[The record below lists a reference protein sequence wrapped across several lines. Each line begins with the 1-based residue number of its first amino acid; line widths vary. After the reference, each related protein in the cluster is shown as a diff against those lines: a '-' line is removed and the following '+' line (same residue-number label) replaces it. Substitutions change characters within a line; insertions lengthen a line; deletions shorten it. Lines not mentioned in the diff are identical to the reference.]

1 MMKLMKRLKPYLLS
15 ITAVLVLTFGQVIGQ
30 LYLPTLMS
38 NIIDK
43 GVVTGDTDYIWST
56 GMKMLL
62 ISFASVILSVIV
74 VYLASRISM
83 GFGKELRDKIFTKVE
98 DFSLQEFDKVGTSSL
113 ITRTTNDV
121 VQIQNVLYMMMRLMV
136 MAPIMLL
143 GGIIMAVGRD
153 AKLSLI
159 FVVVL
164 PLLLLLVVILGGK
177 AMPMFKSLQK
187 KMDKLNRVI
196 REGLTGIRVVRSFN
210 RNEDE
215 LEKFEEANADYA
227 TTAIKVNRLLS
238 LMSPLMML
246 LMNLTSIAIVWIGS
260 IFIGNGDMQ
269 VGDLMAFIQYAMQ
282 IMMSFMML
290 SAVFIM
296 IPRAGASAER
306 INEVLDM
313 NAEILNPENP
323 KTSTP
328 PAKLSFE
335 HVTFRYEGA
344 EKPVIEDIT
353 FEANAGET
361 IAIIGSTGAG
371 KSTLINMIPRFY
383 DVESGVVKINGIDVR
398 EMDQSSLRQKIGLV
412 PQKAVL
418 FTGTIASNMR
428 YGKEDA
434 TDEEIW
440 EALRTAQA
448 ENFVSKLANGL
459 GSRVEQGG
467 NNFSGGQKQR
477 LSIARSLIR
486 KPEIYIFDDSFS
498 ALDFKTDAKLREALK
513 AETTEA
519 VTLIVAQRITSV
531 VNSDQIIVM
540 NEGKIA
546 GMGTHEELKESNQIY
561 QEIMR
566 SQLSEEEIA

>member
-1 MMKLMKRLKPYLLS
+1 MMKLMKRLKPYWLS

-83 GFGKELRDKIFTKVE
+83 GFGKDLRDKIFTKVE

-335 HVTFRYEGA
+335 NVTFRYEGA

-361 IAIIGSTGAG
+361 VAIIGSTGAG

-440 EALRTAQA
+440 AALRTAQA

-546 GMGTHEELKESNQIY
+546 GIGTHEELKESNQIY

>member
-1 MMKLMKRLKPYLLS
+1 MMKLMKRLKPYWLS

-164 PLLLLLVVILGGK
+164 SLLLLLVVILGGK

-215 LEKFEEANADYA
+215 LKKFEEANADYA

-448 ENFVSKLANGL
+448 ENFVSKLATGL

>member
-1 MMKLMKRLKPYLLS
+1 MMKLMKRLKPYWLS

-74 VYLASRISM
+74 VYLVSRISM

-448 ENFVSKLANGL
+448 ENFVSKLATGL

-540 NEGKIA
+540 NEGEIA

>member
-1 MMKLMKRLKPYLLS
+1 MKRLKPYWLS

-83 GFGKELRDKIFTKVE
+83 GFGKDLRDKIFTKVE

-335 HVTFRYEGA
+335 NVTFRYEGA

-361 IAIIGSTGAG
+361 VAIIGSTGAG

-440 EALRTAQA
+440 AALQTAQA

-546 GMGTHEELKESNQIY
+546 GIGTHEELKESNQIY

>member
-1 MMKLMKRLKPYLLS
+1 MMKLMKRLKPYWLS

-260 IFIGNGDMQ
+260 VFIGNGDMQ

>member
-1 MMKLMKRLKPYLLS
+1 MMKLMKRLKPYWLS

-56 GMKMLL
+56 GMQMLL

-83 GFGKELRDKIFTKVE
+83 GFGKDLRDKIFTKVE

-215 LEKFEEANADYA
+215 LEKFEVANADYA

-361 IAIIGSTGAG
+361 VAIIGSTGAG

-440 EALRTAQA
+440 AALRTAQA

-546 GMGTHEELKESNQIY
+546 GIGTHEELKESNQIY

>member
-1 MMKLMKRLKPYLLS
+1 MMKLMKRLKPYWLS

-30 LYLPTLMS
+30 LFLPTLMS

-43 GVVTGDTDYIWST
+43 GVVKGDTDYIWST
-56 GMKMLL
+56 GMQMLL

-83 GFGKELRDKIFTKVE
+83 GFGKDLRDKIFTKVE

-260 IFIGNGDMQ
+260 IFIGNGDME

-313 NAEILNPENP
+313 KAEILNPENP

-353 FEANAGET
+353 FEAKAGET

-398 EMDQSSLRQKIGLV
+398 EMDQSKLRQKIGLV

-440 EALRTAQA
+440 AALRTAQA

-531 VNSDQIIVM
+531 VNSDQIIVL

-546 GMGTHEELKESNQIY
+546 GIRTHEELKESNKIY
-561 QEIMR
+561 QEIMK

>member
-1 MMKLMKRLKPYLLS
+1 MMKLMKRLKPYWLS

-56 GMKMLL
+56 GMQMLL

-83 GFGKELRDKIFTKVE
+83 GFGKDLRDKIFTKVE

-335 HVTFRYEGA
+335 NVTFRYEGA

-361 IAIIGSTGAG
+361 VAIIGSTGAG

-440 EALRTAQA
+440 AALRTAQA

-531 VNSDQIIVM
+531 VNSEQIIVM

-546 GMGTHEELKESNQIY
+546 GIGTHEELKESNQIY

>member
-1 MMKLMKRLKPYLLS
+1 MKRLKPYWLS

-56 GMKMLL
+56 GMQMLL

-83 GFGKELRDKIFTKVE
+83 GFGKDLRDKIFTKVE

-335 HVTFRYEGA
+335 NVTFRYEGA

-361 IAIIGSTGAG
+361 VAIIGSTGAG

-440 EALRTAQA
+440 AALRTAQA

-531 VNSDQIIVM
+531 VNSEQIIVM

-546 GMGTHEELKESNQIY
+546 GIGTHEELKESNQIY

>member
-1 MMKLMKRLKPYLLS
+1 MMKLMKRLKPYWLS

-43 GVVTGDTDYIWST
+43 GVVTGDTNYIWST
-56 GMKMLL
+56 GMQMLL

-83 GFGKELRDKIFTKVE
+83 GFGKDLRDKIFTKVE

-335 HVTFRYEGA
+335 NVTFRYEGA

-361 IAIIGSTGAG
+361 VAIIGSTGAG

-383 DVESGVVKINGIDVR
+383 DVESGVVKINGMDVR

-440 EALRTAQA
+440 AALRTAQA

-546 GMGTHEELKESNQIY
+546 GIGTHEELKESNQIY

>member
-1 MMKLMKRLKPYLLS
+1 MMKLMKRLKPYWLS

-440 EALRTAQA
+440 EAFRTAQA

>member
-1 MMKLMKRLKPYLLS
+1 MMKLMKRLKPYWLS

-313 NAEILNPENP
+313 NVEILNPENP

>member
-1 MMKLMKRLKPYLLS
+1 MMKLMKRLKPYWLS

-328 PAKLSFE
+328 PAKLSLE

-448 ENFVSKLANGL
+448 ENFVSKLATGL

-540 NEGKIA
+540 NEGEIA

>member
-1 MMKLMKRLKPYLLS
+1 MMKLMKRLKPYWLS

-215 LEKFEEANADYA
+215 LKKFEEANADYA

-477 LSIARSLIR
+477 LSITRSLIR

>member
-1 MMKLMKRLKPYLLS
+1 MMKLMKRLKPYWLS

-30 LYLPTLMS
+30 LFLPTLMS

-43 GVVTGDTDYIWST
+43 GVVKGDTDYIWST
-56 GMKMLL
+56 GMQMLL

-83 GFGKELRDKIFTKVE
+83 GFGKDLRDKIFTKVE

-260 IFIGNGDMQ
+260 IFIGNGDME

-313 NAEILNPENP
+313 KAEILNPENP

-353 FEANAGET
+353 FEAKAGET

-398 EMDQSSLRQKIGLV
+398 EMDQSKLRQKIGLV

-440 EALRTAQA
+440 AALRTAQA

-531 VNSDQIIVM
+531 VNSDQIIVL

-546 GMGTHEELKESNQIY
+546 GIGTHEELKDSNKIY
-561 QEIMR
+561 QEIMK

>member
-1 MMKLMKRLKPYLLS
+1 MMKLMKRLKPYWLS

-43 GVVTGDTDYIWST
+43 GVVKGDTDYIWST
-56 GMKMLL
+56 GMQMLL

-83 GFGKELRDKIFTKVE
+83 GFGKDLRDKIFTKVE

-164 PLLLLLVVILGGK
+164 PLLLLLVVVLGGK

-210 RNEDE
+210 RNADE

-335 HVTFRYEGA
+335 NVTFRYEGA

-353 FEANAGET
+353 FEAKAGET

-398 EMDQSSLRQKIGLV
+398 EMDQSILRQKIGLV

-440 EALRTAQA
+440 KALRTAQA

-459 GSRVEQGG
+459 DSRVEQGG

-486 KPEIYIFDDSFS
+486 TPEIYIFDDSFS

-531 VNSDQIIVM
+531 VNSDQIIVL
-540 NEGKIA
+540 NEGKVA
-546 GMGTHEELKESNQIY
+546 GIGTHEELKESNQIY

>member
-1 MMKLMKRLKPYLLS
+1 MMKLMKRLKPYWLS

-56 GMKMLL
+56 GMQMLL

-83 GFGKELRDKIFTKVE
+83 GFGKDLRDKIFTKVE

-335 HVTFRYEGA
+335 NVTFRYEGA

-361 IAIIGSTGAG
+361 VAIIGSTGAG

-398 EMDQSSLRQKIGLV
+398 EMDQSKLRQKIGLV

-440 EALRTAQA
+440 AALRTAQA

-546 GMGTHEELKESNQIY
+546 GIGTHEELKESNQIY

>member
-1 MMKLMKRLKPYLLS
+1 MMKLMKRLKPYWLS

-215 LEKFEEANADYA
+215 LKKFEEANADYA

-260 IFIGNGDMQ
+260 IFIGNGDIQ

-448 ENFVSKLANGL
+448 ENFVSKLATGL

>member
-1 MMKLMKRLKPYLLS
+1 MMKLMKRLKPYWLS

-30 LYLPTLMS
+30 LFLPTLMS

-43 GVVTGDTDYIWST
+43 GVVKGDTDYIWST
-56 GMKMLL
+56 GMQMLL

-83 GFGKELRDKIFTKVE
+83 GFGKDLRDKIFTKVE

-260 IFIGNGDMQ
+260 IFIGNGDME

-313 NAEILNPENP
+313 KAEILNPENP

-353 FEANAGET
+353 FEAKAGET

-398 EMDQSSLRQKIGLV
+398 EMDQSKLRQKIGLV

-418 FTGTIASNMR
+418 FTGKIASNMR

-440 EALRTAQA
+440 AALRTAQA

-531 VNSDQIIVM
+531 VNSDQIIVL
-540 NEGKIA
+540 NEGKIS
-546 GMGTHEELKESNQIY
+546 GIGTHEELKESNKIY
-561 QEIMR
+561 QEIMK

>member
-1 MMKLMKRLKPYLLS
+1 MKRLKPYWLS

-215 LEKFEEANADYA
+215 LKKFEEANADYA

>member
-1 MMKLMKRLKPYLLS
+1 MMKLMKRLKPYWLS

-215 LEKFEEANADYA
+215 LEKFE
-227 TTAIKVNRLLS
+227 
-238 LMSPLMML
+238 
-246 LMNLTSIAIVWIGS
+246 
-260 IFIGNGDMQ
+260 
-269 VGDLMAFIQYAMQ
+269 
-282 IMMSFMML
+282 
-290 SAVFIM
+290 
-296 IPRAGASAER
+296 
-306 INEVLDM
+306 
-313 NAEILNPENP
+313 
-323 KTSTP
+323 
-328 PAKLSFE
+328 
-335 HVTFRYEGA
+335 
-344 EKPVIEDIT
+344 
-353 FEANAGET
+353 
-361 IAIIGSTGAG
+361 
-371 KSTLINMIPRFY
+371 
-383 DVESGVVKINGIDVR
+383 
-398 EMDQSSLRQKIGLV
+398 
-412 PQKAVL
+412 
-418 FTGTIASNMR
+418 
-428 YGKEDA
+428 
-434 TDEEIW
+434 
-440 EALRTAQA
+440 
-448 ENFVSKLANGL
+448 
-459 GSRVEQGG
+459 
-467 NNFSGGQKQR
+467 
-477 LSIARSLIR
+477 
-486 KPEIYIFDDSFS
+486 
-498 ALDFKTDAKLREALK
+498 
-513 AETTEA
+513 
-519 VTLIVAQRITSV
+519 
-531 VNSDQIIVM
+531 
-540 NEGKIA
+540 
-546 GMGTHEELKESNQIY
+546 
-561 QEIMR
+561 
-566 SQLSEEEIA
+566 

>member
-1 MMKLMKRLKPYLLS
+1 MMKLMKRLKPYWLS

-30 LYLPTLMS
+30 LFLPTLMS

-43 GVVTGDTDYIWST
+43 GVVKGDTDYIWST
-56 GMKMLL
+56 GMQMLL

-83 GFGKELRDKIFTKVE
+83 GFGKDLRDKIFTKVE

-260 IFIGNGDMQ
+260 IFIGNGDME

-313 NAEILNPENP
+313 KAEILNPENP

-353 FEANAGET
+353 FEAKAGET

-371 KSTLINMIPRFY
+371 KSTLINMIPWFY

-398 EMDQSSLRQKIGLV
+398 EMDQSKLRQKIGLV

-440 EALRTAQA
+440 AALRTAQA

-531 VNSDQIIVM
+531 VNSDQIIVL

-546 GMGTHEELKESNQIY
+546 GIGTHEELKESNKIY
-561 QEIMR
+561 QEIMK

>member
-1 MMKLMKRLKPYLLS
+1 MKRLKPYWLS

-498 ALDFKTDAKLREALK
+498 ALDFKKDAKLREALK

>member
-1 MMKLMKRLKPYLLS
+1 MMKLMKRLKPYWLS

-56 GMKMLL
+56 GMQMLL

-83 GFGKELRDKIFTKVE
+83 GFGKDLRDKIFTKVE

-361 IAIIGSTGAG
+361 VAIIGSTGAG

-398 EMDQSSLRQKIGLV
+398 EMDQSKLRQKIGLV

-440 EALRTAQA
+440 AALRTAQA

-546 GMGTHEELKESNQIY
+546 GIGTHEELKESNQIY

>member
-1 MMKLMKRLKPYLLS
+1 MMKLMKRLKPYWLS

-56 GMKMLL
+56 GMQMLL

-83 GFGKELRDKIFTKVE
+83 GFGKDLRDKIFTKVE

-153 AKLSLI
+153 AKLSVI

-335 HVTFRYEGA
+335 NVTFRYEGA

-361 IAIIGSTGAG
+361 VAIIGSTGAG

-440 EALRTAQA
+440 AALRTAQA

-546 GMGTHEELKESNQIY
+546 GIGTHEELKESNQIY

>member
-1 MMKLMKRLKPYLLS
+1 MKRLKPYWLS

-519 VTLIVAQRITSV
+519 VTLIVTQRITSV

>member
-1 MMKLMKRLKPYLLS
+1 MMKLMKRLKPYWLS

-383 DVESGVVKINGIDVR
+383 DVESGVVKINGIDVC

>member
-1 MMKLMKRLKPYLLS
+1 MMKLMKRLKPYWLS

-30 LYLPTLMS
+30 LFLPTLMS

-43 GVVTGDTDYIWST
+43 GVVKGDTDYIWST
-56 GMKMLL
+56 GMQMLL

-83 GFGKELRDKIFTKVE
+83 GFGKDLRDKIFTKVE

-260 IFIGNGDMQ
+260 IFIGNGDME

-313 NAEILNPENP
+313 KAEILNPENP

-353 FEANAGET
+353 FEAKAGET

-398 EMDQSSLRQKIGLV
+398 EMDQSKLRQKIGLV

-440 EALRTAQA
+440 AALRTAQA

-486 KPEIYIFDDSFS
+486 KPEIYIFDDNFS

-531 VNSDQIIVM
+531 VNSDQIIVL

-546 GMGTHEELKESNQIY
+546 GIGTHEELKESNKIY
-561 QEIMR
+561 QEIMK

>member
-1 MMKLMKRLKPYLLS
+1 MMKLMKRLKPYWLS

-56 GMKMLL
+56 GMQMLL
-62 ISFASVILSVIV
+62 ISFASVILSVTV

-83 GFGKELRDKIFTKVE
+83 GFGKDLRDKIFTKVE

-164 PLLLLLVVILGGK
+164 PLLLLLVVVLGGK

-361 IAIIGSTGAG
+361 VAIIGSTGAG

-546 GMGTHEELKESNQIY
+546 GIGTHEELKETNQIY

>member
-1 MMKLMKRLKPYLLS
+1 MMKLMKRLKPYWLS

-30 LYLPTLMS
+30 LFLPTLMS

-43 GVVTGDTDYIWST
+43 GVVKGDTDYIWST
-56 GMKMLL
+56 GMQMLL

-83 GFGKELRDKIFTKVE
+83 GFGKDLRDKIFTKVE

-260 IFIGNGDMQ
+260 IFIGNGDME

-313 NAEILNPENP
+313 KAEILNPENP

-353 FEANAGET
+353 FEAKAGET

-398 EMDQSSLRQKIGLV
+398 EMDQSKLRQKIGLV

-440 EALRTAQA
+440 AALRTAQA

-513 AETTEA
+513 AETTKA

-531 VNSDQIIVM
+531 VNSDQIIVL

-546 GMGTHEELKESNQIY
+546 GIGTHEELKESNKIY
-561 QEIMR
+561 QEIMK

>member
-1 MMKLMKRLKPYLLS
+1 MMKLMKRLKPYWLS

-30 LYLPTLMS
+30 LFLPTLMS

-43 GVVTGDTDYIWST
+43 GVVKGDTDYIWST
-56 GMKMLL
+56 GMQMLL

-83 GFGKELRDKIFTKVE
+83 GFGKDLRDKIFTKVE

-260 IFIGNGDMQ
+260 IFIGNGDME

-313 NAEILNPENP
+313 KAEILNPENP

-353 FEANAGET
+353 FEAKAGET

-398 EMDQSSLRQKIGLV
+398 EMDQSKLRQKIGLV

-418 FTGTIASNMR
+418 FKGTIASNMR

-440 EALRTAQA
+440 AALRTAQA

-531 VNSDQIIVM
+531 VNSDQIIVL

-546 GMGTHEELKESNQIY
+546 GIGTHEELKESNKIY
-561 QEIMR
+561 QEIMK

>member
-1 MMKLMKRLKPYLLS
+1 MMKLMKRLKPYWLS

-56 GMKMLL
+56 GMQMLL

-83 GFGKELRDKIFTKVE
+83 GFGKDLRDKIFTKVE

-335 HVTFRYEGA
+335 HVTFHYEGA

-361 IAIIGSTGAG
+361 VAIIGSTGAG

-440 EALRTAQA
+440 AALRTAQA

-546 GMGTHEELKESNQIY
+546 GIGTHEELKESNQIY

>member
-1 MMKLMKRLKPYLLS
+1 MMKLMKRLKPYWLS

-83 GFGKELRDKIFTKVE
+83 GFGKDLRDKIFTKVE

-335 HVTFRYEGA
+335 NVTFRYEGA

-361 IAIIGSTGAG
+361 VAIIGSTGAG

-398 EMDQSSLRQKIGLV
+398 EIDQSSLRQKIGLV

-440 EALRTAQA
+440 AALQTAQA

-546 GMGTHEELKESNQIY
+546 GIGTHEELKESNQIY